1 MCHHKGQ
8 QESNLRNLFI
18 SITLLGCDASSSKK
32 WHIGYYATGVMSEQS
47 KILPKAQIENA
58 VIVSAKIQGL
68 DSKQSLIDLE
78 LTNLE
83 KTIPRAAALRLHL
96 KNL

>member
-1 MCHHKGQ
+1 
-8 QESNLRNLFI
+8 
-18 SITLLGCDASSSKK
+18 
-32 WHIGYYATGVMSEQS
+32 MSEQS

-68 DSKQSLIDLE
+68 DSKQYLIDLE